1 MMLLYRAKVWGQQK
15 FLRKLI
21 LLFSKNALN
30 DHHNIHL

>member
-1 MMLLYRAKVWGQQK
+1 MIMLYRAKVWGQQK
-15 FLRKLI
+15 ILRKLI